1 MWGSGRLFLYN
12 YREIKFLY
20 QSLGSQCL
28 PLNSLHQTGCMGIL
42 GREHRTQ
49 EHFSSVSKL
58 IHMVPPNLREYRV
71 GSVEESGSGEE
82 ILYVERPIRVIVW
95 SRIAYL
101 GPGYREGW
109 AKKSQLIFLLT
120 AF

>member
-1 MWGSGRLFLYN
+1 MGGFFIYSYP
-12 YREIKFLY
+12 EIKFLY

-28 PLNSLHQTGCMGIL
+28 PLNSLHQTECMGIF

-82 ILYVERPIRVIVW
+82 ILYVERPIRVTVMV
-95 SRIAYL
+95 
-101 GPGYREGW
+101 
-109 AKKSQLIFLLT
+109 
-120 AF
+120 